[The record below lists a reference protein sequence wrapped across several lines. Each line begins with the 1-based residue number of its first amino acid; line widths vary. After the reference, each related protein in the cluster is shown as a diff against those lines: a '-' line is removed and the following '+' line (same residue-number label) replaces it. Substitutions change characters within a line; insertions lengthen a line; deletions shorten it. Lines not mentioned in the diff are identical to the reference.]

1 MALEVRGDAEGPV
14 AFLAFVR
21 LFSGVSSQV
30 SRQVGRAR
38 KMLPAIL
45 ARISMTPDAAI
56 GAGAGATAAAN
67 DHAAG
72 SAKERHCG
80 GGGCGCD
87 VNGPGCS
94 HTVLRLRLY
103 VIGVRMI
110 KRGGSRLV
118 LRIARVMRNG

>member
-1 MALEVRGDAEGPV
+1 MVTEIVLQGCPFQPIHYAA
-14 AFLAFVR
+14 
-21 LFSGVSSQV
+21 VSNNNNNNNINNNNNNNNNNNKTIIPSYLCTV
-30 SRQVGRAR
+30 Y
-38 KMLPAIL
+38 
-45 ARISMTPDAAI
+45 
-56 GAGAGATAAAN
+56 

-94 HTVLRLRLY
+94 HSVLRLRLY

-110 KRGGSRLV
+110 KRGGR
-118 LRIARVMRNG
+118 G